1 MYKIE
6 THLHTTH
13 TSKCGWLT
21 APEIIARYQ
30 ELGFDA
36 IAVTDHYNYDT
47 WNYKGIDIENPAGA
61 LDVFLEGY
69 RRMCEEGAKAGIKIY
84 MGAELR
90 FFENHND
97 YLYYGF
103 DEKLLENPKEI
114 IGMGVV
120 KFSEYNRT
128 LGGVLVHA
136 HPFRNGCVPV
146 DPSLLDGVE
155 VLNLNPRHDS
165 RNELAH
171 AYAERYGLVRTAGSD
186 CHRPGDEGTAGI
198 LSETLPEDSMAFAQL
213 IRSGAFTL
221 LGETE
226 NNG

>member
-21 APEIIARYQ
+21 APELIARYK
-30 ELGFDA
+30 ELGYDA

-47 WNYKGIDIENPAGA
+47 WNYKGVDIGHSDGA
-61 LDVFLEGY
+61 LDAFLDGY
-69 RRMCEEGAKAGIKIY
+69 RRMCEEGEKAGIRIY

-103 DEKLLENPKEI
+103 DEKILEDPKKI
-114 IGMGVV
+114 IDMGIVR
-120 KFSEYNRT
+120 FSEYNKT

-136 HPFRNGCVPV
+136 HPFRDKCVPV

-155 VLNLNPRHDS
+155 VLNLNPRHNS
-165 RNELAH
+165 RNDLAC
-171 AYAERYGLVRTAGSD
+171 AYADRYGLIHTAGSD
-186 CHRPGDEGTAGI
+186 CHRPGDEGTSGI
-198 LSETLPEDSMAFAQL
+198 LSETLPEDSFAFAQL
-213 IRSGAFTL
+213 IRSGKFTCI
-221 LGETE
+221 G
-226 NNG
+226 G

>member
-6 THLHTTH
+6 THLHTSH

-21 APEIIARYQ
+21 APELVARYK

-47 WNYKGIDIENPAGA
+47 WNYKGVDIDAPAGA
-61 LDVFLEGY
+61 LDAFLEGY
-69 RRMCEEGAKAGIKIY
+69 RRMREEGEKAGLKIY

-103 DEKLLENPKEI
+103 DEKVLEDPKTI
-114 IGMGVV
+114 IDMGIVR
-120 KFSEYNRT
+120 FAEYNRT
-128 LGGVLVHA
+128 LGGVLIHA
-136 HPFRNGCVPV
+136 HPFRDKCVPV

-155 VLNLNPRHDS
+155 ALNRNPRHNS
-165 RNELAH
+165 RNHLAL
-171 AYAERYGLVRTAGSD
+171 AYAERYGLVKTAGSD
-186 CHRPGDEGTAGI
+186 CHRPGDEGTSGI
-198 LSETLPEDSMAFAQL
+198 LSETLPEDSRAFAEL
-213 IRSGAFTL
+213 IRSGNFTCM
-221 LGETE
+221 GQ
-226 NNG
+226 